1 VRWGL
6 AISSIILY
14 YMLSLIGV
22 SAISTIVALYV
33 WVRRSHRSAVL
44 LLLAG
49 VVWALGMALGI
60 WSTDLATKL
69 LWYKVQYMGIIVVPT
84 GWLLYTLQ
92 YLGREKW
99 LTRRTLSLLY
109 VVPAATLLLVF
120 TNELHGLVF
129 GSVELSASS
138 PFLVLRLG
146 LWFWIFV
153 AYSYQQLLLAAALA
167 LQTLIREPRL
177 FRRQAVALLF
187 TVTCPLLASIAIPLG
202 FDLLPSLTPL
212 VYLTVGIILVLLNP
226 MRLRIGDILPVAH
239 DVVVRGMADAVIV
252 LDDQN
257 RILSLNPAAKD
268 LIGCSSPDITGRP
281 LEQVWAAWPN
291 LACIPSDE
299 FEVGSEITLNMRGER
314 RTYDTKISRLEKDGQ
329 GQAGTRVIV
338 MRDSTERRQ
347 AHGKLENSLS
357 LLSATL
363 ESTADGILTVDK
375 KRRVTNYNR
384 RFVEMFG
391 IPHVVLDSNLD
402 YNIVAFIQ
410 RQMKDPRSFIRT
422 TEELFEHPELDRP
435 DILELGDGR
444 IYERYSRPHLVGGE
458 IVGRVASFR
467 DITERVRME
476 KTLQDQ
482 AKNLQELVE
491 EKTKELVRSQQLL
504 ETTLES
510 APDFVYMK
518 DKDMKYI
525 YVNNSYCKFFGK
537 TREQILGN
545 TVYELYPKEQADI
558 FTQEDRLVFEKGS
571 SVFSPDLAITDVE
584 GQVHTVNAIKTP
596 VKDAEGNVTHLVGIT
611 RDITDRKRMEEMKDR
626 FIAAARAHW
635 VRSQHS

>member
-1 VRWGL
+1 MTVSGL
-6 AISSIILY
+6 VLY
-14 YMLSLIGV
+14 YMLSLVGA
-22 SAISTIVALYV
+22 SAIGAMAALYV
-33 WVRRSHRSAVL
+33 WRRRNHHTAAI

-49 VVWALGMALGI
+49 VAWALGLALEI
-60 WSTDLATKL
+60 WSTGLAAKVF
-69 LWYKVQYMGIIVVPT
+69 WYKVQYLGIVIVPT
-84 GWLLYTLQ
+84 GWLVYTLQ
-92 YLGREKW
+92 YLSREKW
-99 LTRRTLSLLY
+99 LSRRVLSLSCI
-109 VVPAATLLLVF
+109 VPLATLLLVF
-120 TNELHGLVF
+120 TNEIHSLVF
-129 GSVELSASS
+129 GGVELTASS
-138 PFLVLRLG
+138 PFLGLRLG
-146 LWFWIFV
+146 LWFWIFI

-167 LQTLIREPRL
+167 LQTLMREPRL

-239 DVVVRGMADAVIV
+239 DVVVRGMTDAVIV

-268 LIGCSSPDITGRP
+268 LIGCSSPDIIGRP
-281 LEQVWAAWPN
+281 VEQVWAAWPN
-291 LACIPSDE
+291 PASIPSDE
-299 FEVGSEITLNMRGER
+299 FEVGREITLNTRGER
-314 RTYDTKISRLEKDGQ
+314 RIYDIKISRLEKDGQ

-347 AHGKLENSLS
+347 AHGKLEDSLS

-363 ESTADGILTVDK
+363 ESTADGVFTVDK
-375 KRRVTNYNR
+375 KRRVTNYSR

-391 IPHVVLDSNLD
+391 IPQVVLDSNLD

-410 RQMKDPRSFIRT
+410 RQMKDPKSFIRT
-422 TEELFEHPELDRP
+422 TEELFEHPELDRS
-435 DILELGDGR
+435 DILELEDGR
-444 IYERYSRPHLVGGE
+444 VLERYSRPHLVGGAV
-458 IVGRVASFR
+458 IGRVVSFR
-467 DITERVRME
+467 DITERMRME
-476 KTLQDQ
+476 KALQDQ

-518 DKDMKYI
+518 DKNMRYI

-558 FTQEDRLVFEKGS
+558 FTQEDREVFEKGS

-596 VKDAEGNVTHLVGIT
+596 VKDAEGNVTHLIGIT
-611 RDITDRKRMEEMKDR
+611 RDPTDRKRMKVMND
-626 FIAAARAHW
+626 
-635 VRSQHS
+635 